1 MTMLII
7 TYWQVHTYLSCY
19 FLFPV
24 HYHRYL
30 ITNIKECYNVHTYNT
45 MRTKQIG
52 SRPLF
57 FTCLFPI
64 FYVICQSFVKTLI
77 HYFLDSIKYENFKT
91 TSIRFWSHSL
101 VHECK
106 LCLYLDKN
114 NYWVHSYWA
123 LVEVWKV
130 MTLLA
135 WATKCWLVEYILC
148 TRRPVPSTDQALP
161 SCFYFRI
168 SWILMKQP
176 WKHFFGS
183 CGFLQGL
190 RS

>member
-1 MTMLII
+1 MFWAQIGNSTKGEKEPIPNMFNMIRTSGKIRYFSALWRWEMTMLII

-91 TSIRFWSHSL
+91 TSNRFWSHSV
-101 VHECK
+101 VHECY
-106 LCLYLDKN
+106 LC
-114 NYWVHSYWA
+114 
-123 LVEVWKV
+123 
-130 MTLLA
+130 M
-135 WATKCWLVEYILC
+135 
-148 TRRPVPSTDQALP
+148 
-161 SCFYFRI
+161 
-168 SWILMKQP
+168 
-176 WKHFFGS
+176 
-183 CGFLQGL
+183 
-190 RS
+190 